1 MPEGRGFE
9 SDHPLLWSAR
19 SEQAERP
26 RLAMRDVR
34 GEPDHKED
42 EPTVEAVHPGVAAIP
57 KIADREHLDR
67 ADERQGERPRD
78 VPPVPPPAA
87 ERNKKDEHL
96 GRMKDGAA
104 DRLVGIQCI
113 ACAENPGGDEVE
125 LQGDSDKDDNR
136 QNQAD
141 PDECPPHLRD
151 NRRRCSRVQGVTH
164 SATAYRQAR

>member
-125 LQGDSDKDDNR
+125 LQGDSDEDDNR